1 MKIPMVHRRG
11 PLREGTGRAVHP
23 SFMKSLLGLVPY
35 LLVSLVLLAAAVFF
49 LGSAQRAEMM
59 ATQYMRATEA
69 VRTTGM
75 LTVQWRLE
83 VENIRNEIDSNFDA
97 LTDLVGRMDHQ
108 VRIIR
113 DSQNTIPDLPADV
126 DETLDDY
133 VQHLKA
139 RKERIGRFKSGFAI
153 VRNLRRFV
161 LQEGAVLAEA
171 ARDGGYGKVEAATR
185 QLLERTQS
193 FLKQPTE
200 SQPRWMEQSMSTLA
214 ESADG
219 TALHT
224 RAETLNRHVS
234 LLLRHHEPIRDI
246 MRTDLEDLAE
256 RIVGL
261 LDATH
266 RRYQAKRRYFG
277 YGFQVSLGLAVLCWG
292 VPIARR
298 MGGAGRWKMKI
309 GSGRGNRLRRKPLPR
324 DMGTVPAPAA
334 RNAKPPD
341 VKEVLEQGAAVT
353 ETRVIPSDGG
363 GDTPV
368 IGGPDP
374 ATEERPMVEE
384 ATRVQPAQ
392 PPDGAELSTA
402 LSEGATRVQPAQ
414 PPEPAPAEVREK
426 KDAVEEFAEAASI
439 ASGVRKDP
447 PGEAW
452 MANVQNGLHKVMG
465 IDGAI
470 GVALVDVDAGL
481 TLAMAGGGEMLD
493 IEAAGAGNLE
503 VIRAKMQVIEQLG
516 LDDRIEDILITLGR
530 QYHLIRPLDR
540 DSAGL
545 FLFVALDRE
554 RSNLGMARHQLNGI
568 EVDGYG
574 IS

>member
-11 PLREGTGRAVHP
+11 PLRESTGRAVHP

-49 LGSAQRAEMM
+49 RGSAQRAEMM

-97 LTDLVGRMDHQ
+97 LTDWVGRMDHQ

-224 RAETLNRHVS
+224 QAETLNRHVS
-234 LLLRHHEPIRDI
+234 LLLRRHDPIRDI

-256 RIVGL
+256 QIVGL
-261 LDATH
+261 LDAAH
-266 RRYQAKRRYFG
+266 RRYQTKRRYFG

-309 GSGRGNRLRRKPLPR
+309 GSRRGNRLRRKPFPW

-334 RNAKPPD
+334 GNAKTPD
-341 VKEVLEQGAAVT
+341 VKEVREQGAAVT

-384 ATRVQPAQ
+384 
-392 PPDGAELSTA
+392 
-402 LSEGATRVQPAQ
+402 ATRVQPAQ

-574 IS
+574 SAVWPG

>member
-1 MKIPMVHRRG
+1 MKTSHGAPERHTPGKVRA
-11 PLREGTGRAVHP
+11 GRAVHP
-23 SFMKSLLGLVPY
+23 SFMKSPIGLVPY
-35 LLVSLVLLAAAVFF
+35 LLASLVLLAAAVFSHV
-49 LGSAQRAEMM
+49 SAQRAETM
-59 ATQYMRATEA
+59 AMQYMRVMEA

-75 LTVQWRLE
+75 LTVRWRLE
-83 VENIRNEIDSNFDA
+83 VENIRNEIDSNFDS

-113 DSQNTIPDLPADV
+113 DGQSTIPDLPADV

-133 VQHLKA
+133 VQRLKA
-139 RKERIGRFKSGFAI
+139 REERIERFKSGFAI
-153 VRNLRRFV
+153 VRNFRRFV
-161 LQEGAVLAEA
+161 PQEGAVLAEA
-171 ARDGGYGKVEAATR
+171 ARDGGYGKVETATR
-185 QLLERTQS
+185 QLLERTRS
-193 FLKQPTE
+193 FLEQPTE
-200 SQPRWMEQSMSTLA
+200 ARPEWMEQAMSTLA
-214 ESADG
+214 ESAAG
-219 TALHT
+219 TALHPQ
-224 RAETLNRHVS
+224 AETLNKHVS

-246 MRTDLEDLAE
+246 MRTDLEDRAE

-261 LDATH
+261 LDADH
-266 RRYQAKRRYFG
+266 RKNQAKRRYFG
-277 YGFQVSLGLAVLCWG
+277 YGFRVSLGLAVLCWG
-292 VPIARR
+292 VPVARR
-298 MGGAGRWKMKI
+298 IGR
-309 GSGRGNRLRRKPLPR
+309 RRKMEDTGR
-324 DMGTVPAPAA
+324 IGTRESSPAEAAPWDVGAVPAPAA
-334 RNAKPPD
+334 RNAEVPD
-341 VKEVLEQGAAVT
+341 VKEVREQGAAVT
-353 ETRVIPSDGG
+353 ETRVIPADRG

-374 ATEERPMVEE
+374 TTEERPMVEE
-384 ATRVQPAQ
+384 AIRVQPAH
-392 PPDGAELSTA
+392 
-402 LSEGATRVQPAQ
+402 
-414 PPEPAPAEVREK
+414 PPELAPAEVREE
-426 KDAVEEFAEAASI
+426 KDAVEEVPEVAPI

-447 PGEAW
+447 LGEAGK
-452 MANVQNGLHKVMG
+452 ANLQNSLHKVMG

-481 TLAMAGGGEMLD
+481 TLAMAGGGETLD
-493 IEAAGAGNLE
+493 IETAGAGNLD

-574 IS
+574 VS